1 MLSKTLHEAMN
12 QHFKSELY
20 AAHLYLSMSAY
31 CDSVNLSGF
40 AHWMLV
46 QAEEERGHA
55 MRFYGFIR
63 DRGGR
68 VIVPSVEQP
77 PIEFTSPLDVFEQAL
92 AHERQVAARINELYG
107 LALQE
112 KDYASQAFLQWFVTE
127 QVEEDR
133 LLSQLVETLK
143 LAGDNGAAL
152 LMLDRELGARQA
164 RSALGQENRA
174 LSPEP
179 GG

>member
-1 MLSKTLHEAMN
+1 MLRNRLHEAMN
-12 QHFKSELY
+12 EHFKAELY

-31 CDSVNLSGF
+31 CESINLAGF

-46 QAEEERGHA
+46 QSEEERGHA

-63 DRGGR
+63 DRGAR
-68 VIVPSVEQP
+68 VVVPAVEQP
-77 PIEFTSPLDVFEQAL
+77 PRDFASPVELVEQAL
-92 AHERQVAARINELYG
+92 AHEREVAARIDELYE
-107 LALQE
+107 LAHQE
-112 KDYASQAFLQWFVTE
+112 KDHASQAFLQWFVTE
-127 QVEEDR
+127 QVEEDK

-164 RSALGQENRA
+164 QAAQG
-174 LSPEP
+174 
-179 GG
+179 

>member
-1 MLSKTLHEAMN
+1 MLSKILHEAMN
-12 QHFKSELY
+12 QHFKNELY

-31 CDSVNLSGF
+31 CDSVNLPGF

-68 VIVPSVEQP
+68 VIVPTIEQP

-92 AHERQVAARINELYG
+92 AHEREVAARINELYG
-107 LALQE
+107 LAIQE

-127 QVEEDR
+127 QVEEEK
-133 LLSQLVETLK
+133 LGTQMVETLK
-143 LAGDNGAAL
+143 MSAGNGVAL
-152 LMLDRELGARQA
+152 LMLDRELGNRQA
-164 RSALGQENRA
+164 RPAIGAENRA